1 MFLLLEFN
9 SNLGLCKKPT
19 VWLLKFIVKI
29 GLNTFTRD
37 HFVIP
42 INVILP
48 TFRRILYNM
57 RFKTIIIIT
66 YVT

>member
-42 INVILP
+42 INVI
-48 TFRRILYNM
+48 IAY
-57 RFKTIIIIT
+57 I
-66 YVT
+66 